1 MTDGQTRVLVLLLV
15 LAALEA
21 LVQPAIR
28 NVFSAAFYQF
38 NTGLNAASQPKKATS

>member
-28 NVFSAAFYQF
+28 NVFAGAFHQI
-38 NTGLNAASQPKKATS
+38 NTGLNTASQPKATQQ